1 MPSTDTST
9 PADSAAPMPTMAA
22 STAGTRWVPEFVLLA
37 ALWGASFLFMR
48 LSAPAFG
55 PVPTAGLRVSLAAL
69 FLLPLLLHRG
79 EWPVFRQHWPAL
91 LFNGIVNSAIPFA
104 LFSWAVLH
112 IATGM
117 ASILNASTPLLGAL
131 VAWMWLGDRIT
142 GLRWLG
148 LAVGF
153 AGVALLALHGKP
165 GAEQSLQ
172 VSAGSYGAIAACICA
187 SLSYAVAASFAKKF
201 LTGLPVLSITTG
213 NLVGAALGLA
223 LPTAWLWPAQAP
235 GIQSWMAVAALALL
249 CTSIAYLLYFRI
261 IQRAGPSR
269 ALAVTFVAPVFAL
282 LYGNWFLGE
291 PVTLWMLGCGALI
304 ICGTMLSTGL
314 IGPKK

>member
-1 MPSTDTST
+1 MPSSTNTS
-9 PADSAAPMPTMAA
+9 PAAA
-22 STAGTRWVPEFVLLA
+22 SARWVPEFALLA

-69 FLLPLLLHRG
+69 FLLPLLLQRG
-79 EWPVFRQHWPAL
+79 EWPVLRRHWPAL
-91 LFNGIVNSAIPFA
+91 LLNGIVNSAIPFA

-112 IATGM
+112 ITTGM

-131 VAWMWLGDRIT
+131 VAWMWLDDRIT

-153 AGVALLALHGKP
+153 AGVALLALHGQP
-165 GAEQSLQ
+165 GAALPGPDS
-172 VSAGSYGAIAACICA
+172 SYGAIAACLGA

-201 LTGLPVLSITTG
+201 LAGLPVLSITTG
-213 NLVGAALGLA
+213 NLLGAALGLA
-223 LPTAWLWPAQAP
+223 LPMAWLWPAQTP
-235 GIQSWMAVAALALL
+235 GIQAWLAVAALALL
-249 CTSIAYLLYFRI
+249 CTSIAYLLFFRI

-291 PVTLWMLGCGALI
+291 PVTPWMLGCGALI

-314 IGPKK
+314 IGGRK